1 MLVLAGGFSDTS
13 RVSFS
18 EESLLHSAC
27 CFQWAVLGTIVFNH
41 ACLPDV
47 SSSERHQTIDFVEFH
62 VGRQKS
68 YSTLI
73 LHTEKESKSPEKRE
87 TKARSVRIQRGTPCI
102 YS

>member
-27 CFQWAVLGTIVFNH
+27 CFEWAVLGTIVFNH

-47 SSSERHQTIDFVEFH
+47 SSSDCHETIDVVEFH
-62 VGRQKS
+62 VGRQNS
-68 YSTLI
+68 DCTL
-73 LHTEKESKSPEKRE
+73 K
-87 TKARSVRIQRGTPCI
+87 
-102 YS
+102 